1 MLFMI
6 ILCVFVF
13 LDLYVVKIII
23 RKSNLGNYRLCLLV
37 VVVFDL
43 RQTTNFDLC
52 RLMVAAKFFEDQP
65 CDNGYF
71 ATVGGVSVQEINNME
86 LVFLDMLE
94 YRVSITNFE
103 FNLYA
108 SVVEAKAD
116 CLDKPRQHYMKEV
129 GLPCFSLLQSVFIHT
144 FSCTGNYTRH
154 YCFVHRIGD

>member
-1 MLFMI
+1 
-6 ILCVFVF
+6 
-13 LDLYVVKIII
+13 
-23 RKSNLGNYRLCLLV
+23 
-37 VVVFDL
+37 
-43 RQTTNFDLC
+43 
-52 RLMVAAKFFEDQP
+52 MVAAKFFEDQP

-129 GLPCFSLLQSVFIHT
+129 GLHFFSLLHSKFIHT
-144 FSCTGNYTRH
+144 FSFAQAITPDTTASC
-154 YCFVHRIGD
+154 IGLVIKPGPAIPASS